1 MQIHNTY
8 GIDLGTSTVKI
19 YDLKKDTITKEK
31 NMIAIRNKEQLLA
44 VGNDAYEMHERT
56 PSNIEIITP
65 MSNGRIANVL
75 MVEAVLHTLLCR
87 CGSRMGYRPELYFSA
102 PAGMT
107 EIEKRSYYAIAHR
120 GRLKNC
126 RMYLVDKPIA
136 DALAL
141 GIPINKTKGSMIVN
155 IGAQSTDISVIAD
168 ARVIFSKL
176 IPIGGRQFNEAI
188 SFLNRKRNNFQI
200 GAKTAK
206 RLKIALAD
214 LENDRMEAR
223 KVRGVDGTTG
233 LPVEGI
239 VTSSLVNEAVTGRM
253 MLISEEIKLA
263 LERTPPQIHRHI
275 LSEGIYITGGSTRL
289 ANMDRFL
296 TRQLGCA
303 VQLSQYYD
311 LCTICGLKEL
321 ITHDALHKWAYTVK
335 KHNHR

>member
-1 MQIHNTY
+1 
-8 GIDLGTSTVKI
+8 
-19 YDLKKDTITKEK
+19 
-31 NMIAIRNKEQLLA
+31 
-44 VGNDAYEMHERT
+44 
-56 PSNIEIITP
+56 
-65 MSNGRIANVL
+65 
-75 MVEAVLHTLLCR
+75 
-87 CGSRMGYRPELYFSA
+87 
-102 PAGMT
+102 MT
-107 EIEKRSYYAIAHR
+107 EIEKRAYYTIAHR

-155 IGAQSTDISVIAD
+155 IGAQSTEISVIAD

-188 SFLNRKRNNFQI
+188 SFLNSRKNNFLI
-200 GAKTAK
+200 GSKTAK
-206 RLKIALAD
+206 RLKIAMAD
-214 LENDRMEAR
+214 LEDDKKEAR

-233 LPVEGI
+233 LPIEGVI
-239 VTSSLVNEAVTGRM
+239 TSSLVNEAITGK
-253 MLISEEIKLA
+253 LLQISEEIKLA

-289 ANMDRFL
+289 ANLDRFL
-296 TRQLGCA
+296 TRQLGCT

-321 ITHDALHKWAYTVK
+321 ITHDTLHKWAYTVK

>member
-8 GIDLGTSTVKI
+8 GVDLGTSTVKI
-19 YDLKKDTITKEK
+19 YDFKKDTIMKEK
-31 NMIAIRNKEQLLA
+31 NMIAIRNGEQLLA
-44 VGNDAYEMHERT
+44 VGNDAYAMHERT

-65 MSNGRIANVL
+65 MANGRIANVL

-87 CGSRMGYRPELYFSA
+87 CSARIGYRPEIYFSA

-107 EIEKRSYYAIAHR
+107 EIEKRSYYTIAHR
-120 GRLKNC
+120 GRLKSC

-155 IGAQSTDISVIAD
+155 IGAQSTEISVIAD
-168 ARVIFSKL
+168 ARVIFSRL
-176 IPIGGRQFNEAI
+176 VPVGGRQFNEAI
-188 SFLNRKRNNFQI
+188 SFLNSKKNNFLI

-206 RLKIALAD
+206 RLKIAMAD
-214 LENDRMEAR
+214 LENDRKEAR
-223 KVRGVDGTTG
+223 KVRGIDGVTG
-233 LPVEGI
+233 LPTEGV
-239 VTSSLVNEAVTGRM
+239 VTSSLVNEAVSGK
-253 MLISEEIKLA
+253 LQQISEEIRTA

-275 LSEGIYITGGSTRL
+275 LAEGIYVTGGSTRL
-289 ANMDRFL
+289 ANLDRYL
-296 TRQLGCA
+296 SRQLGCS

-321 ITHDALHKWAYTVK
+321 ITHEALHKWAYTVK

>member
-31 NMIAIRNKEQLLA
+31 NMIAIRNKDQLLA

-87 CGSRMGYRPELYFSA
+87 CGSRIGYRPELYFSA
-102 PAGMT
+102 PSGMT

-155 IGAQSTDISVIAD
+155 IGAQSTEISVIAD

-188 SFLNRKRNNFQI
+188 SFLNRKKNNFQI
-200 GAKTAK
+200 GSKTAK

-214 LENDRMEAR
+214 LENDKMEAR

-239 VTSSLVNEAVTGRM
+239 VTSSLVNEAVTGRPVSYTH
-253 MLISEEIKLA
+253 LTLP
-263 LERTPPQIHRHI
+263 TI
-275 LSEGIYITGGSTRL
+275 LR
-289 ANMDRFL
+289 
-296 TRQLGCA
+296 
-303 VQLSQYYD
+303 V
-311 LCTICGLKEL
+311 
-321 ITHDALHKWAYTVK
+321 
-335 KHNHR
+335 